1 MILEPAVT
9 KQTVGIHFLLNRLLF
24 VRHILRKLRA
34 RFSSETD
41 FCSLAILTA
50 SQNEAS
56 IWVIVSTQ
64 SREKH
69 TA

>member
-34 RFSSETD
+34 RFSSLNFD
-41 FCSLAILTA
+41 QLID
-50 SQNEAS
+50 
-56 IWVIVSTQ
+56 
-64 SREKH
+64 REP
-69 TA
+69 A